1 MKVIKFPKDQLHRIK
16 YTKLTKEQIDRK
28 LVPVADG
35 PECESE
41 YSDSLVGKSIKIV
54 TDNGPVLN
62 YNFKSKGKLTLKEGN
77 ASAIKA
83 GYGALTYKNIVLF
96 SHMEPGTQKG
106 FNVII
111 DLDTNLATVFE
122 VWFSGYKVLREV
134 QRQMYYGYV
143 EVPGKE
149 SPKARHHLT
158 NRIEGKGFYWKQ
170 DTGIETLE
178 FYPSIM
184 SSSFVE
190 LTRLGGELTFCGPSD
205 YIMISDDLFI
215 FDRVECEMS
224 GIFTLY
230 VLDVQDVEQVGV
242 RLGFNEEDELEYY
255 MFRGAGEIVGQIAHF
270 ESLADRGE
278 KISFG
283 ANMPPMTEKG
293 QRIVYRPLSMYPPMT
308 EEEVH
313 AAVQKKTA
321 VFVEDGLMGGDQ
333 KMQPTDYLAGKKIT
347 VRCDGKG
354 PVMNYRFDGMKLLHW
369 QREGE
374 SQWHEEKYE
383 AFEPADNLIYFCHP
397 LSNTRPVECKKI
409 VVDFS
414 TALATC
420 VSSKLGSEYMAN
432 EVSYKIDFGVLETEG
447 MIPPRYYRH
456 AFTDE
461 LVGGAL
467 TWNYSDAL
475 SSMHVYSTPHS
486 YSWTIFMENGAF
498 GMQWSSHAD
507 YVKLRDDIYLF
518 TWVEEACNGTQG
530 TIIINNRTMHDCGF
544 AFHVD
549 KDGLNLST
557 IGAYSRNAGSYDI
570 KKYFPLKLR

>member
-1 MKVIKFPKDQLHRIK
+1 MRAINFPKEQLHRIK

-28 LVPVADG
+28 LDTVAAG
-35 PECESE
+35 PECRSE
-41 YSDSLVGKSIKIV
+41 YSDTLEGKVLKIV
-54 TDNGPVLN
+54 TDDGPVLT
-62 YNFKSKGKLTLKEGN
+62 YTFKAGRRLTLVEDS
-77 ASAIKA
+77 ASAIEA
-83 GYGALTYKNIVLF
+83 GYGALTLKDIILF
-96 SHMEPGTQKG
+96 SHMIPKTQKG
-106 FNVII
+106 FIVII
-111 DLDTNLATVFE
+111 DLKTNLTTVFE
-122 VWFSGYKVLREV
+122 VWFSGYKDLREI

-143 EVPGKE
+143 EVPGREVPEK
-149 SPKARHHLT
+149 RHHLT

-178 FYPSIM
+178 LYPSIV
-184 SSSFVE
+184 SSSFIE

-205 YIMISDDLFI
+205 YIMISDDLYI
-215 FDRVECEMS
+215 YNRVECEMS
-224 GIFTLY
+224 GIITLY
-230 VLDVQDVEQVGV
+230 VLDLQNVDQVGV

-270 ESLADRGE
+270 EPLADRGE

-283 ANMPPMTEKG
+283 SYVPPMTEKG
-293 QRIVYRPLSMYPPMT
+293 QRIVYRPLSMSPPMT
-308 EEEVH
+308 EEEVQ
-313 AAVQKKTA
+313 AAVQKKTT
-321 VFVEDGLMGGDQ
+321 VFSEDGLMGGDQ
-333 KMQPTDYLAGKKIT
+333 KMLPTDYLVGKKIT

-354 PVMNYRFDGMKLLHW
+354 PVMNYSFDEMKKLRW

-374 SQWHEEKYE
+374 TQWHEERYE
-383 AFEPADNLIYFCHP
+383 AFEPADNLIFFCHP
-397 LSNTRPVECKKI
+397 LSNTGPAECKKI
-409 VVDFS
+409 AVDFT

-432 EVSYKIDFGVLETEG
+432 EVSYTIDFGILESEG
-447 MIPPRYYRH
+447 LTAPRYYRH

-467 TWNYSDAL
+467 TWNYSDML

-486 YSWTIFMENGAF
+486 YSWTIFMGNGAF

-530 TIIINNRTMHDCGF
+530 TIIINNRIMHDCGF

-549 KDGLNLST
+549 KEGLNLST
-557 IGAYSRNAGSYDI
+557 IGAYSRNAGYYDI